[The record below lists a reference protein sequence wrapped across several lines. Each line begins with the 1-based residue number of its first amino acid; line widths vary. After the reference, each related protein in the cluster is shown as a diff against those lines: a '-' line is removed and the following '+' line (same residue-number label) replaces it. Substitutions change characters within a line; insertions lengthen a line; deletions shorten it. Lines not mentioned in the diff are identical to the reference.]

1 MFNYLILATCLIALA
16 FAPNAFAANAAASK
30 LTVIS
35 PTTQTGQIPQVVIY
49 TLSTCPHCKEAKEF
63 LTANKIPFTN
73 REIDNDE
80 EHLST
85 LIKIYD
91 SMGVPEHKRGVP
103 LLVIGNKIKLQGF
116 NKEKLLNALKEVT
129 PPPK

>member
-1 MFNYLILATCLIALA
+1 MPHSIILTVCLISLA
-16 FAPNAFAANAAASK
+16 FTTTAFAGNAPASK

-35 PTTQTGQIPQVVIY
+35 PTAQTEQNPLVVIY

-63 LTANKIPFTN
+63 LTTNKIPFIN
-73 REIDNDE
+73 REIDTDE

-129 PPPK
+129 PSPK